1 MKKVVLNIS
10 DHIYERLRFEALYK
24 EQSVS
29 EVIYFRLLERAFCE
43 DVEKAY
49 DTYVTKEFSK
59 FMEE

>member
-29 EVIYFRLLERAFCE
+29 DVIYFRLLERAFCE

-49 DTYVTKEFSK
+49 DIWVNKEFSK
-59 FMEE
+59 LMED